1 MTDQSESNEQKRR
14 EALNRLRATH
24 GTPTRP
30 QGLGVN
36 EDAERTA
43 ETAAG
48 PGVGGP
54 GAAFRARLAQGGAGG
69 AGLGG
74 GALRARLA
82 QQGGAG
88 LGGGLGAGLGAGL
101 GGGAGLGAG
110 GLGGGALRAQLAQ
123 GGAAGGG
130 LGAGLGG
137 GLRARFAQQ
146 GGAVA
151 DAAQPGAA
159 MANDPEQARAFLR
172 ERIGQLQARLD
183 ALDKAAAEGKV
194 EDAVVYEDSPAPGKS
209 GG

>member
-1 MTDQSESNEQKRR
+1 MGQAARRRAAINDGRRDMTDQSESNEQKRR

-101 GGGAGLGAG
+101 GGG
-110 GLGGGALRAQLAQ
+110 
-123 GGAAGGG
+123 
-130 LGAGLGG
+130 
-137 GLRARFAQQ
+137 LRARFAQQ